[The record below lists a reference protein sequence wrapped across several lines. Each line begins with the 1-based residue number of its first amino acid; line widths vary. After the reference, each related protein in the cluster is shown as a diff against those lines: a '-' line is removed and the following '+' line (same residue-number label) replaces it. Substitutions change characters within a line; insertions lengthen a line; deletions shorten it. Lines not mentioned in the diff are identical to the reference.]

1 MMGRLGIGTIS
12 WCGRERFGNQSFRF
26 ISFHP
31 STWRDALLSSRICR
45 FWRAMLPHCRKTGGH
60 GFCRAEKIFGRV
72 GAKSEGTP
80 PGVPKSFSVVQ
91 EHDPPAA
98 LLRCRIHSKFWSCR
112 IKLEGCS
119 PEQPNSFKK
128 SSVVQE
134 HDPPVKP
141 KNGSDWR
148 MASGEWRTK
157 NPQPHFT
164 LHASRFTLNPQ
175 LATRNPISG
184 LTPLLPVIFTLYAL
198 RFTLPTN
205 FGANAPPTC
214 HFYAL
219 CITLYASNSHL

>member
-1 MMGRLGIGTIS
+1 MGRLGIGTIS

-80 PGVPKSFSVVQ
+80 LGVPKSFFF
-91 EHDPPAA
+91 
-98 LLRCRIHSKFWSCR
+98 RSCR
-112 IKLEGCS
+112 STTL
-119 PEQPNSFKK
+119 QLN
-128 SSVVQE
+128 
-134 HDPPVKP
+134 P
-141 KNGSDWR
+141 KTAANGDWR
-148 MASGEWRTK
+148 IANGERKT
-157 NPQPHFT
+157 
-164 LHASRFTLNPQ
+164 S
-175 LATRNPISG
+175 TRNAQPSTQFYALRI
-184 LTPLLPVIFTLYAL
+184 TLYAQL
-198 RFTLPTN
+198 TTRNSQPD

-219 CITLYASNSHL
+219 RFTHYAFPRPPSLAPRPVPLCDFRHG

>member
-1 MMGRLGIGTIS
+1 LPFLEGS
-12 WCGRERFGNQSFRF
+12 A
-26 ISFHP
+26 P
-31 STWRDALLSSRICR
+31 ALPKN
-45 FWRAMLPHCRKTGGH
+45 WRARLLPCRK
-60 GFCRAEKIFGRV
+60 KIFGRV

-141 KNGSDWR
+141 KNGS
-148 MASGEWRTK
+148 EWRVANGERK
-157 NPQPHFT
+157 
-164 LHASRFTLNPQ
+164 TLNSQ
-175 LATRNPISG
+175 RATRNSFRG
-184 LTPLLPVIFTLYAL
+184 
-198 RFTLPTN
+198 
-205 FGANAPPTC
+205 
-214 HFYAL
+214 
-219 CITLYASNSHL
+219 